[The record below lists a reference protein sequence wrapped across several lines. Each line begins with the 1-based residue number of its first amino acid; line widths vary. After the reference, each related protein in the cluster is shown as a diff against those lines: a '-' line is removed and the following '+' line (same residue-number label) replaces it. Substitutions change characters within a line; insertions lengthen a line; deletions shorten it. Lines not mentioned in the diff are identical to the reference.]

1 MFDIS
6 DPVNPSDPNPAK
18 GPKDKSHVQG
28 KFGIEGKKDDSKGQP
43 TEKFLGMDVTKAQ
56 KEKIYAN
63 LCNSVIAQMRKDA
76 KRQKKALKNLKR
88 SEQGKPPIP

>member
-6 DPVNPSDPNPAK
+6 DPVNPSEPSGAK
-18 GPKDKSHVQG
+18 GPKPKSHVKGEFSVGDDKGG
-28 KFGIEGKKDDSKGQP
+28 KQGQP
-43 TEKFLGMDVTKAQ
+43 TEKFLGMEVTKAQ

-76 KRQKKALKNLKR
+76 KRQKKALENLKR
-88 SEQGKPPIP
+88 SEKGEPPIP